1 MKLTI
6 QKIAFV
12 CKCCDFCP
20 CFHCASLT
28 QRNSLMMC
36 HKGCVV
42 CLTLTICGLDFDGF
56 CLSCPVIECY
66 GADPLWLTPPS
77 GKRFRWYLKRADSNT
92 ASNSSLK
99 LMLLFCKYP
108 KRCRYRLNCD
118 MPVILVPLPA
128 LLRLWMLRFVMAI
141 LVADCVSVWA
151 SVGVVEAMCE
161 GDKRRR
167 MKKSVKEYLT
177 ERNMVVA

>member
-1 MKLTI
+1 MLESS
-6 QKIAFV
+6 F
-12 CKCCDFCP
+12 
-20 CFHCASLT
+20 
-28 QRNSLMMC
+28 
-36 HKGCVV
+36 
-42 CLTLTICGLDFDGF
+42 
-56 CLSCPVIECY
+56 PVTWS
-66 GADPLWLTPPS
+66 P
-77 GKRFRWYLKRADSNT
+77 RFRWYLKRADSST

-141 LVADCVSVWA
+141 LVADCVSI
-151 SVGVVEAMCE
+151 VVEALMCE

-167 MKKSVKEYLT
+167 MKKNVKEYLS

>member
-1 MKLTI
+1 MERDQRGFPGKNT
-6 QKIAFV
+6 KFFV
-12 CKCCDFCP
+12 KRV
-20 CFHCASLT
+20 LWT
-28 QRNSLMMC
+28 WLWWW
-36 HKGCVV
+36 GVV
-42 CLTLTICGLDFDGF
+42 FVSGSPHLGVIIWETVLESSF
-56 CLSCPVIECY
+56 PVTWS
-66 GADPLWLTPPS
+66 P
-77 GKRFRWYLKRADSNT
+77 RFRWYLKRADSKT